1 MALPTIL
8 VDDEKCHDP
17 LSCRKCLLVCPTRV
31 LGLGTSVGPEKFKQ
45 IGPAFFVGGGAG
57 RAAGELPCHVL
68 CLSSFEAAAQKIG
81 DGVEMEV
88 LKSLPQDGVCQFS
101 FQHA

>member
-45 IGPAFFVGGGAG
+45 IDPAFFVVRGVRFQFCTGCDKCVEVCPTHAIQISFDGGKVA
-57 RAAGELPCHVL
+57 
-68 CLSSFEAAAQKIG
+68 
-81 DGVEMEV
+81 
-88 LKSLPQDGVCQFS
+88 
-101 FQHA
+101 